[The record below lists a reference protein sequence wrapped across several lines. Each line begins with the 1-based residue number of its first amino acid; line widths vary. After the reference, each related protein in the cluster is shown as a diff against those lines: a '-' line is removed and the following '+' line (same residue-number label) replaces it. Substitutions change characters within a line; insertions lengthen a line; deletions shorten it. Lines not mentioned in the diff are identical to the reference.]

1 MAHII
6 IKNLLICFDMFWW
19 NICTFSPLSTCIL
32 FQVYV
37 FNDPPPSNVQVS
49 GTKMTPPSSM
59 RRIGFY
65 QHDIVI
71 CIIWYNMF
79 IICIQYIYIYMYTVY
94 IHIINMSL
102 HTCIHMYIYIYIYIL
117 IIFTFTQ
124 SLPRWPLA
132 AMRCCQACTTRT
144 FISPPVATVQVPA
157 PQLANL
163 LQKSV
168 VNS

>member
-1 MAHII
+1 MDGMTINHIVSI
-6 IKNLLICFDMFWW
+6 DHGSHNHQEPFDMFWYVLM

-79 IICIQYIYIYMYTVY
+79 IICIQYIYMYTVY

-102 HTCIHMYIYIYIYIL
+102 HTCIHMYIYINHIYIHTV
-117 IIFTFTQ
+117 FTPLTIGCHEM
-124 SLPRWPLA
+124 LPS
-132 AMRCCQACTTRT
+132 MHD
-144 FISPPVATVQVPA
+144 
-157 PQLANL
+157 
-163 LQKSV
+163 
-168 VNS
+168 